1 MTDQHWTAYS
11 ACSGAAPDDLFV
23 EGAAQRTA
31 REVCA
36 DCAVRL
42 DCLIDALDHRIV
54 FGVWGGMTER
64 ERRSLLRRYPGVI
77 SWRELIESDQELLA
91 PSIYRSGRSVRALE
105 REPAGGR

>member
-11 ACSGAAPDDLFV
+11 ACSGSAPDELFV
-23 EGAAQRTA
+23 EGAAQRSA

-64 ERRSLLRRYPGVI
+64 ERRSLLRRYPEVR
-77 SWRELIESDQELLA
+77 SWRELIEADHDLLL
-91 PSIYRSGRSVRALE
+91 PSICRSGRSVRTLE
-105 REPAGGR
+105 REPAAGR